1 MKIMKHIIN
10 YLGSLLAV
18 VLISTTF
25 AACSNKDDAGSANV
39 GLDIKSFFPLKVVT
53 NQPMTINGS
62 GFETAKEIEFPNG
75 VKVTNFEVVSDGMI
89 HVDAPSGIAAEGGKI
104 IVRTADAEAESRMSL
119 AVGNTKVTGFDKQVG
134 DKLTGGDLVNIYGS
148 DLEFIKAIELLD
160 TEGNPQMIDQKDF
173 FRKGTSNLTF
183 QVPLKNIYK
192 GTFVGYMHTYDGQ
205 KIPLLEWAYEPNA
218 GGGHWE
224 LQEKP
229 IWDTETVFDGWSATI
244 VIPAD
249 NFADVKE
256 GDIIRVYIK
265 DKGGDYN
272 PIFKHVEDW
281 SDWAELQGAKVDEDG
296 YFEATVPAS
305 AVDELK
311 AKGLRFQG
319 VGFTITKVTL
329 IQNIWIDGGGVAD
342 IVSTIW
348 DTETVF
354 DGWSATI
361 VIDPANFADVQEG
374 DLIRIYIK
382 DKGGDYNPIFKHVG
396 DWSDWA
402 EFARTDGEGY
412 FEATVPASAVDEL
425 KSSGLRFQGIGFT
438 IVKAELTMYA
448 RPTGGGGD
456 DGITSETTVFE
467 TETVFDGWSAT
478 IVVDPANFAKA
489 KVGNIVR
496 VYIKDKGDD
505 YNPIFKHVSDWSDWP
520 EFSKTDGD
528 GYFEAPIPDGAL
540 DELQSQGLRFQG
552 IGFTITKVTIL
563 P

>member
-1 MKIMKHIIN
+1 MKHIIN

-18 VLISTTF
+18 VLISATF
-25 AACSNKDDAGSANV
+25 TACSSDDDKGSANV
-39 GLDIKSFFPLKVVT
+39 GLGIKSFFPLKVVT
-53 NQPMTINGS
+53 NQPITINGS
-62 GFETAKEIEFPNG
+62 GFDTVTEIEFPSG

-89 HVDAPSGIAAEGGKI
+89 CVDAPSGIAADGGKI
-104 IVRTADAEAESRMSL
+104 IVRSADSEAESPLSL
-119 AVGNTKVTGFDKQVG
+119 TVGHTKVTGFDKQAG

-173 FRKGTSNLTF
+173 YRKGSSNLIF

-192 GTFVGYMHTYDGQ
+192 GTFVGYMYTYDGQ
-205 KIPLLEWAYEPNA
+205 KIPLLEWEYEPNA

-224 LQEKP
+224 LQEKT

-244 VIPAD
+244 AIPAE

-272 PIFKHVEDW
+272 PIFKHVDDW
-281 SDWAELQGAKVDEDG
+281 SDWAELQGVKVDEDG
-296 YFEATVPAS
+296 YFEVTVPAS

-319 VGFTITKVTL
+319 VGFTVTKVTL

-505 YNPIFKHVSDWSDWP
+505 YNPVFKHVSDWADWP

>member
-1 MKIMKHIIN
+1 MKHIIN

-18 VLISTTF
+18 VLISITF

-39 GLDIKSFFPLKVVT
+39 GLGIKSFFPLKVVT

-224 LQEKP
+224 LQEKT

-528 GYFEAPIPDGAL
+528 GFFEAPIPDGAL